1 MRVAFYLLLLAV
13 AAGLA
18 IWRGT
23 AGERW
28 IGITVLAGNALT
40 LAVVRA
46 GAKTFASVSFFY
58 FGVDACLAVILC
70 TIAVFYPTWVSVLVS
85 AFQIDGVFGHLVKI
99 VAPNTIPFSY
109 AFLLRVWAWPMVIA
123 MLSGRFVPGL
133 RRTLTRRSWPDP
145 FRRIPAE
152 SGGP

>member
-1 MRVAFYLLLLAV
+1 MRVEFYLLLLAV

-28 IGITVLAGNALT
+28 IAGTVLAGNLLT
-40 LAVVRA
+40 LLIVRG
-46 GAKTFASVSFFY
+46 GARTFASVSLFY
-58 FGVDACLAVILC
+58 FGVDAFLAMVLC

-123 MLSGRFVPGL
+123 MLSGRFFPGL
-133 RRTLTRRSWPDP
+133 SRTLTRRNWPHAFGRVRSDS
-145 FRRIPAE
+145 A
-152 SGGP
+152 GP

>member
-1 MRVAFYLLLLAV
+1 MRVEIYIFLLVL

-28 IGITVLAGNALT
+28 IAATVLAGNLLT
-40 LAVVRA
+40 LVIVRA
-46 GAKTFASVSFFY
+46 GARTFASVSLFY
-58 FGVDACLAVILC
+58 FGADALLALVLC
-70 TIAVFYPTWVSVLVS
+70 AIAVMYPTWVSVLVS
-85 AFQIDGVFGHLVKI
+85 AFQINGVFGHLVKI

-123 MLSGRFVPGL
+123 MLSGRLFPEL
-133 RRTLTRRSWPDP
+133 RRTLTRRHWPGALRTVRSDS
-145 FRRIPAE
+145 A
-152 SGGP
+152 GP